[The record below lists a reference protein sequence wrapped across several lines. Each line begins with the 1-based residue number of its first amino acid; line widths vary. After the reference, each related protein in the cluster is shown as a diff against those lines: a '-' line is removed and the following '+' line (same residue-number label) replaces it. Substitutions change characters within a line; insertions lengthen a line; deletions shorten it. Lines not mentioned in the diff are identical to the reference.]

1 MSRRFMTLLE
11 RVSRVREM
19 IDREQR
25 SSAASPVRLI
35 RMKQLYL
42 SLSEKLRRMTK
53 QQLIRMASAPRFR
66 SERIFHS
73 AHSSPAYPGRW

>member
-11 RVSRVREM
+11 RISRVREM
-19 IDREQR
+19 IEREQR
-25 SSAASPVRLI
+25 SNAASPVRLI

-42 SLSEKLRRMTK
+42 SLSEKLRGLTK

-73 AHSSPAYPGRW
+73 AHSAPAYPGRW